1 MDLSLTTESFA
12 SGDTS
17 WLRLRHGVGD
27 CITGTLDVSAFT
39 QSLHYPDGVI
49 KSGTA
54 VGRITSGGSTGKYG
68 PYATQTN
75 EVQSVTITGT
85 PTGGTFTLTWSG
97 QTTAAI
103 PYNATAAQVLAALQ
117 ALSNVGDNDVS
128 VTGGPGPGSAFAVT
142 FKQMLGGTD
151 VAAMTASGAGLT
163 GGSTPGVTIG
173 TTTAGGANPAA
184 SDGTQTLFGHVMF
197 DVKVNTADTAKDV
210 GAAIFLH
217 GVIVNSRLPIPVD
230 AAGKADVAGRLT
242 YVD

>member
-1 MDLSLTTESFA
+1 MDLSLQSESFA

-17 WLRLRHGVGD
+17 WLRLRHGVND
-27 CITGTLDVSAFT
+27 CVSGTLDVSTFT
-39 QSLHYPDGVI
+39 PAVHYPDGYI

-54 VGRITSGGSTGKYG
+54 VGKITATGKYG
-68 PYATQTN
+68 PYAGQTN

-117 ALSNVGDNDVS
+117 ALSNIGNNDVS

-142 FKQMLGGTD
+142 FKGLLGGTD

-163 GGSTPGVTIG
+163 GGTTPGVTIG

-184 SDGTQTLFGHVMF
+184 ADGTQTLFGHVLF
-197 DVKVNTADTAKDV
+197 DVKVNVADTTKDV
-210 GAAIFLH
+210 GAAIFWH
-217 GVIVNSRLPIPVD
+217 GAIVNSRLPVPVD
-230 AAGKADVAGRLT
+230 AAGKTDVAGRIQ
-242 YVD
+242 YFD